1 MNSMKAFDQYLTEAE
16 KEYAFRL
23 RSAYELTED
32 HMSKIENRLKKYE
45 AFSVST
51 PKKTMFQSAAPGFG
65 HLPGS
70 EIHIVDFKTRQP
82 VAPHV
87 LQQDIIESCDLPESH
102 IRVNNA
108 GEPIIEETPESSDQT
123 DENDKSLLEEPYEET
138 DNSHAYGPKLIG
150 NLLGDLAK
158 VSRKNKFAGSVS
170 AGKPVKAT
178 EDGIKSPI
186 GS

>member
-1 MNSMKAFDQYLTEAE
+1 MKSFSQYLTEAE

-23 RSAYELTED
+23 RVATDLEEGAMD
-32 HMSKIENRLKKYE
+32 RIENRLKKYE

-108 GEPIIEETPESSDQT
+108 GEPIIEETPEGSDQT
-123 DENDKSLLEEPYEET
+123 DENAKSLLEEPYEDVNNE
-138 DNSHAYGPKLIG
+138 HMYGPKLVG
-150 NLLGDLAK
+150 NLLGELGK
-158 VSRKNKFAGSVS
+158 VARKNEFAGSVP
-170 AGKPVKAT
+170 AGKPVEAT
-178 EDGIKSPI
+178 EDGTKSPI